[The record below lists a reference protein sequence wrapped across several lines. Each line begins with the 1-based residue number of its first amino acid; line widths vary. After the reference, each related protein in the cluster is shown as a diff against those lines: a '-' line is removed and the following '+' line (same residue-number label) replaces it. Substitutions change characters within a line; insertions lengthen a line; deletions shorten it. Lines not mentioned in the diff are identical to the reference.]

1 MRNSPRSLASF
12 LLALSLV
19 ACGGGPRTGP
29 APGKDPKAAK
39 GDAASKADAP
49 PTTPAAPAG
58 ERKLNVYIWSEYLPQ
73 EVVDRFAKEKGIATT
88 VDTYDSNEAL
98 LEKLQSGVADYDV
111 VVPSDYMVRILIAE
125 KLVQPLQ
132 KDKLP
137 NLKNLDPRFLDHEF
151 DKGNAYSLPYF
162 WGTTGLGYN
171 KEKVKEPVD
180 SWSVVFDPAHAGR
193 ILMLDDMRECFG
205 VALKLMGKPL
215 NEKDPEVLKQAAAK
229 LKEQKKL
236 VKTYN
241 SGDFANILASGDV
254 DLAHGY
260 NGQLAA
266 VIAENPDKLGFALPK
281 EGGTIWMDN
290 VAIAS
295 GARHVDEAHA
305 FLDFVM
311 DAEVNASIVNVVRYA
326 SPNAA
331 ARAHID
337 PKIVGDPIVYP
348 PDDVVARCEFMEDIG
363 ETTTL
368 LDQYWTEIK
377 AQ

>member
-1 MRNSPRSLASF
+1 MRTLLLRIAVPVCLSL
-12 LLALSLV
+12 LV
-19 ACGGGPRTGP
+19 ACGGEPAGGP
-29 APGKDPKAAK
+29 APGTPKAE
-39 GDAASKADAP
+39 AS
-49 PTTPAAPAG
+49 PTTAPGPDATPKPEATPAG
-58 ERKLNVYIWSEYLPQ
+58 DRQLNVYIWSEYLPQ
-73 EVVDRFAKEKGIATT
+73 EVVDRFAKEKGIKTT

-111 VVPSDYMVRILIAE
+111 VVPSDYMVRILVAE

-137 NLKNLDPRFLDHEF
+137 NLKNLDARFLDREF
-151 DKGNAYSLPYF
+151 DKGNAHSLPYF

-171 KEKVKEPVD
+171 KEKVKAPLE
-180 SWSVVFDPAHAGR
+180 SWAVVFDPAHKGR

-205 VALKLMGKPL
+205 VALKLMGKGL

-229 LKEQKKL
+229 LKEQKPL
-236 VKTYN
+236 VKAYN

-266 VIAENPDKLGFALPK
+266 VVAENAEKFGFALPK

-290 VAIAS
+290 VAISAKS
-295 GARHVDEAHA
+295 RHVEEAHA
-305 FLDFVM
+305 FLDFIM
-311 DAEVNASIVNVVRYA
+311 DAEVNASIVNAVRYA

-337 PKIVGDPIVYP
+337 PKILGDVIVYP